1 MTPIV
6 TGTSAQEPIISDAT
20 QDPQGS
26 YIAGSQLLLL
36 WDQRG
41 DVDRAIEL
49 LGGVQQCPEGV
60 NARVD
65 SEFLEDALLTSCRQD
80 AAGYDVTEL
89 FQPSEQVVTLSR
101 EQTTRLCRSEAC
113 AAWLSQAAEA
123 AWLPECR
130 YGQSQTS
137 VRSLA
142 ETLLR
147 VREDL
152 VASSVDAAVAA
163 PNASL
168 FREFYQLNQLAN
180 LLNAKDDVSK
190 AVETP
195 VMQVSRHLEAQDNF
209 SLMGSG
215 ESPALSAAVEPPGS
229 TSGIGSASS
238 IGSTSSSSTGSS
250 SGSSSDSFSGSGSS
264 SDSNSVGHFFPE
276 GSYNSSDTVG
286 FTGGSG
292 LGPHGSSTATTTE
305 LTPSYAYVVGAWV
318 LFNGSYFFL
327 MRRK

>member
-123 AWLPECR
+123 
-130 YGQSQTS
+130 G
-137 VRSLA
+137 
-142 ETLLR
+142 
-147 VREDL
+147 
-152 VASSVDAAVAA
+152 VAA
-163 PNASL
+163 
-168 FREFYQLNQLAN
+168 RVQLNQLAN